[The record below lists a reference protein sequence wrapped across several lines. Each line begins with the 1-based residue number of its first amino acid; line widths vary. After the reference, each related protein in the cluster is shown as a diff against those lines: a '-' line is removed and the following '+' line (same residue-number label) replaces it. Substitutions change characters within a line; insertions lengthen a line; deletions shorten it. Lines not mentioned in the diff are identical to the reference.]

1 MGHLIDEKRFI
12 NNNIFKYEERMNS
25 QYSRFL
31 DKTPTFITY
40 YNINNITSITDTGF
54 LNVERIIDYNSP
66 IRFKRIDDLPIYGLD
81 TILLDLTDDEI
92 GLDTSYDGE
101 VVILPNTIRPLP
113 NDCFTITYLDSNYLF
128 MVTTVNYDTIKSN
141 NYYKISF
148 VIRSLTPDI
157 KNQLLLQVEEVY
169 NCVLTN
175 IGTQEKCIIRSDIY
189 EKIILMNEMY
199 KEICEKYKIL
209 FYNIRY
215 NSFMYIDEISHI
227 KYYDKYLTFFINKHQ
242 LFNERYEYDTLFLVN
257 EDDNH
262 KFPLEYDKSFY
273 HILEKNKKS
282 MIPEHINYATGSV
295 ANTSSIF
302 RYYND
307 VYVKS
312 IYFSDIGLPYIDD
325 ILINSIINS
334 IPSDKVSYKTII
346 DYFNN
351 NVNVIDTFDMG
362 PLAENDYIE
371 YDLNSFILIPM
382 LLFILRVYYNK
393 FMAN

>member
-209 FYNIRY
+209 FYNIRF
-215 NSFMYIDEISHI
+215 NSFMYIDEIIHI

-282 MIPEHINYATGSV
+282 MIPEHISYATGSV

>member
-209 FYNIRY
+209 FYNIRF
-215 NSFMYIDEISHI
+215 NSFMYIDEIIHI